1 MANLSE
7 LLNDPDYVNANEATK
22 AAIFTKYAP
31 SDEAYTKANAATQA
45 AIRSRFG
52 VEGQEG
58 MGPRG
63 GLDRGIYSG
72 YQQAKSAFAG
82 LAGRTGLMSLDS
94 AKAVQEEAEDKRSKA
109 FKPSEKGWAEDP
121 FNKFGELLGQ
131 SAPFMVAPIVAGG
144 VATIAGAPAL
154 VATGLGGLASAAQFT
169 ATNLARQQD
178 TGVALEDTN
187 LGSAALASIPQAA
200 FETISFRMMPIVQKI
215 FGAAGKPL
223 TAAEATAITQQG
235 LFKTAGEM
243 AKTGVKVG
251 GTEGLTEVGQQ
262 FFERLQA
269 GLNIADKD
277 ARDEYLESFV
287 SGAILGAGLSVPGA
301 GMRRMQAEQVV
312 EANKPQTFVEPTTGI
327 TMTVSPIPLTDENL
341 ELAGTQEAN
350 GQPLYIYAP
359 KQETTET
366 QQETTEIA
374 PPAAPPATRVSQPQ
388 GAPSN
393 VGVDQ
398 AAMEEEWLRSQGQ
411 LPLAQPAQ
419 ITQTGNVQV
428 TPPGE
433 PAPTPP
439 VAPAAQVAQTT
450 PAGNVQ
456 PTAEDIVPLDDKG
469 EPKEPE
475 VLDPNVEAQLAA
487 EPFDPDSIIL
497 PPKEEPIVA
506 APKPKKVKASEKILS
521 AHEFIASL
529 GGLDKKEASEI
540 NKDAAKSNVRIG
552 NKWLYASKGGLSAA
566 QAAEKLAEAG
576 YIQTEDNNEVYRVIS
591 DSLVDPVYSLNDADA
606 IAERQF
612 NERALDEDERYQK
625 RQAGAAIE
633 AQDISAEVAA
643 EQAVEAADLGNFRQ
657 QMLDAGYTEQ
667 DLNVI
672 GFTKASPELQAE
684 VAALEKQ
691 VSEAGLDPSGILESL
706 GRTYG
711 DRLITKQE
719 YYAKAKDELAKAIR
733 EKAVQGGG
741 RDVSQVDVPESA
753 ESEAKEI
760 VLYHGTKSDVT
771 AKQLDKTED
780 LGPHFTVD
788 KNTAQIFAD
797 DKKTSGRVLKAKA
810 TFSKVL
816 SLPDLAGWFPTD
828 IAKEI
833 DKSNG
838 VKEDKEGQT
847 PLQKEVWSKM
857 GLAQQNYLDSAPE
870 NLSEGEIR
878 KNVLDVMQ
886 SAGYKFLK
894 DYLSS
899 KGYDA
904 IKYTNTFEGKPADT
918 YIALNMSKI
927 KDVSEGDTPTPS
939 ALTSPTEK
947 ELKDKQ
953 EAADKAAADKAKADR
968 DADAKAKADAER
980 KEIAA
985 RSEKAAGEFKLGK
998 TAEED
1003 LSGQKDILAIAKK
1016 ADVPPELQKPTDFVL
1031 KEGRIEEVVLAAR
1044 ALAAKKITKAEYDAY
1059 VDAYAPIATIP
1070 NPEGPLSVDGMKR
1083 VLKSNQVGKINPD
1096 IKDGTRVGIRMD
1108 INALKRARAL
1118 SEKSGEKVSGSVV
1131 SIHEGSDKNTQGDII
1146 GYSAAASIKN
1156 ARFAIRNEQK
1166 AFKVAQGIEDKSPQQ
1181 TIEGEWVN
1189 ISPDEAYS
1197 RVKSLLKDPSWAQVS
1212 LDPLRHSFFYDR
1224 SNKQPVVSADEIL
1237 QVGRFVLAKNVKYAA
1252 RDEFLYNVGK
1262 KNKSKEFKTLDGFT
1276 FYLTEDGRVVDN
1288 LDPDKV
1294 DMSWD
1299 SFNDF
1304 MEATSN
1310 LRTIFP
1316 DQEIASSNS
1325 AEQIRKENI
1334 AKYASLKQK
1343 LAAIQRRF
1351 TQDKTKEFD
1360 KETYKYLYRQANDL
1374 KDAIQSTKEPKTS
1387 PADFLARAAKEL
1399 ADGNISQ
1406 EVYDVVDAMY
1416 KKNPSLLDGLRLSVK
1431 TATGKVAELDL
1442 AGQFLP
1448 LTKIVRL
1455 FKESEG
1461 TTNPSTLRH
1470 EVTHSLEQLMTQD
1483 AQAALVD
1490 AWGKS
1495 LLKAT
1500 RNAKTDADKAFFVAV
1515 GNFIENP
1522 TNDTMLAAVDAMPD
1536 YSYYQYINPSEFW
1549 AVNAEPLMAS
1559 YLGGGWQRF
1568 KTSVKGLFEALKNT
1582 LGFDNKSSVYKTFNS
1597 VVSGKRDRTS
1607 PMLTDYVGM
1616 VSKMLPT
1623 YNVTKPTKKPSQ
1635 ATLPGVLPAP
1645 KSLPLKPRPDAT
1657 WQSLEPMTWK
1667 DTRAIQLFDK
1677 HRNLD
1682 LVQKEITKI
1691 AGDISNELNA
1701 YRAETL
1707 AHGRAE
1713 RQVKDFLTG
1722 ELRPIIKEMK
1732 DNNVTDDGLT
1742 EYLVMRHAE
1751 EANDLIAERNPNDAS
1766 KQDKGSGISYK
1777 QREDY
1782 FKALDPAKNKAF
1794 ESIAKKVDEVLK
1806 KTRDLLEEGGVITK
1820 EQRDAWESLFEFY
1833 VPLRREESDYSLPS
1847 SSYRRVGD
1855 YAKSRT
1861 GSAKDVIDV
1870 LSNVASA
1877 REIAIHRIEKE
1888 KVNRAVYGLAVMN
1901 PNPEFWMAIS
1911 PDAIKNKDVL
1921 IAELEDKF
1929 DLSRQDAEAF
1939 VKNIMAEP
1947 TKERFNKETGVVDR
1961 YIDTTAKYADY
1972 VLPVKIDGKDR
1983 FVFFNP
1989 KNDRSM
1995 QMVQSLRGL
2004 DVPQLNAAMQTI
2016 APVTRFFSAINTQYN
2031 LIFGAWN
2038 FARDVQGARIN
2049 LSTTPIADEKNAVL
2063 SGTFSAIPDIYT
2075 AVREQNA
2082 DQPFSDTSDGSWDD
2096 FTKHG
2101 GKVGYKDQFAK
2112 LNQSTNIVNREL
2124 ATLDR
2129 GITMRGAYA
2138 VLNWVSNVNDVLENA
2153 TRLSA
2158 YRVALDKFKKEA
2170 AEAKERKKTDPKVY
2184 VEPLDSMKARA
2195 ADIAKNI
2202 TVNFNRKGT
2211 WGVTAGSLYAFFNAS
2226 AQGTK
2231 RLYETLTGPKGK
2243 TIMAAGIG
2251 IGIAQAIALAMA
2263 GFDEDEPTEFMKQKN
2278 LIIPTG
2284 DGKYVMW
2291 PMPFGFNV
2299 FPNLGRI
2306 FFETASKASKG
2317 QSVTP
2322 QLINT
2327 VTMLANAF
2335 NPLGGGGLLQMATP
2349 TVADPIVAL
2358 IENRDAFGRPISRE
2372 SRATSPVPGYQLSRD
2387 PSPSISQFLA
2397 EFINTITF
2405 GNKDKRGFLS
2415 PTADQIDY
2423 LAKQLGGG
2431 VYREASGILTY
2442 VSNEIQD
2449 KETPDYKVPIV
2460 GKIVGDLNSPPAI
2473 SQRFYSNVI
2482 KMAEHE
2488 ASIKGRIKRR
2498 ESVTEYMREN
2508 PEASMWRRA
2517 NTLENEISKLNRRRR
2532 ELVEKQEP
2540 VERIKQIDDQKT
2552 RMMKQFNDQVRKYN

>member
-22 AAIFTKYAP
+22 ATIFAKYAP
-31 SDEAYTKANAATQA
+31 SDDAYTKANAATQA
-45 AIRSRFG
+45 AIRGRFG
-52 VEGQEG
+52 VEGQPG
-58 MGPRG
+58 MGPQG
-63 GLDRGIYSG
+63 GLDTGLYSG

-94 AKAVQEEAEDKRSKA
+94 AKAIQEEAEDKRRKA
-109 FKPSEKGWAEDP
+109 FKPSEKSWAEDP
-121 FNKFGELLGQ
+121 LNKIGELIGQ

-144 VATIAGAPAL
+144 VATFAGAPAL
-154 VATGLGGLASAAQFT
+154 VAAGLGGLASAAQFT

-178 TGVALEDTN
+178 TGVALEDTK
-187 LGSAALASIPQAA
+187 LGNAVLASIPQAA

-223 TAAEATAITQQG
+223 TAAEASVITQQG
-235 LFKTAGEM
+235 LVKTAGEM

-287 SGAILGAGLSVPGA
+287 SGAILGSALSIPGV
-301 GMRRMQAEQVV
+301 GSRRMEAEQVV
-312 EANKPQTFVEPTTGI
+312 EANKPKTFVEPTTGI
-327 TMTVSPIPLTDENL
+327 TMTASPIQLTDPSL
-341 ELAGTQEAN
+341 ELVGTQEVN
-350 GQPLYIYAP
+350 GLPLYIYVP
-359 KQETTET
+359 KQETTE
-366 QQETTEIA
+366 QETTETA
-374 PPAAPPATRVSQPQ
+374 PPAAPP
-388 GAPSN
+388 GAPP
-393 VGVDQ
+393 VALPEGVPSDVALDQ
-398 AAMEEEWLRSQGQ
+398 AAMEEEFQRSQGQ
-411 LPLAQPAQ
+411 LPIKP
-419 ITQTGNVQV
+419 
-428 TPPGE
+428 
-433 PAPTPP
+433 
-439 VAPAAQVAQTT
+439 AQVAQTT
-450 PAGNVQ
+450 PAQIAQATPAQAVRVEPPELELPLGAPPESAEQRALPPVAQPAQIAQPEIVQ
-456 PTAEDIVPLDDKG
+456 PV
-469 EPKEPE
+469 
-475 VLDPNVEAQLAA
+475 DPNLEARLAA
-487 EPFDPDSIIL
+487 EPVEPVAPSE
-497 PPKEEPIVA
+497 PPPVAPKKVTKVA
-506 APKPKKVKASEKILS
+506 APKAGEKILS
-521 AHEFIASL
+521 AHEYIASL
-529 GGLDKKEASEI
+529 GGLNKQEAVEI
-540 NKDAAKSNVRIG
+540 NPDAAKSNVRIG
-552 NKWLYASKGGLSAA
+552 NKWLYASKGGLSAG

-576 YIQTEDNNEVYRVIS
+576 YIQVEDNNEVYRVIN
-591 DSLVDPVYSLNDADA
+591 DSLVDPVYSINDADT
-606 IAERQF
+606 IAERKFAEQ
-612 NERALDEDERYQK
+612 ADEDAARFAKKEAE
-625 RQAGAAIE
+625 AGVE
-633 AQDISAEVAA
+633 AQEISAEVAA

-691 VSEAGLDPSGILESL
+691 VSEAGLDPSEILEVL
-706 GRTYG
+706 NRTYG
-711 DRLITKQE
+711 DQLITKQE
-719 YYAKAKDELAKAIR
+719 YYAKAKSELAKAITQAA
-733 EKAVQGGG
+733 KQGGRG
-741 RDVSQVDVPESA
+741 DVSQANVPPPPA
-753 ESEAKEI
+753 
-760 VLYHGTKSDVT
+760 
-771 AKQLDKTED
+771 
-780 LGPHFTVD
+780 
-788 KNTAQIFAD
+788 
-797 DKKTSGRVLKAKA
+797 AKA
-810 TFSKVL
+810 TESLDKFLERNGFTFLPGDSKRNFQ
-816 SLPDLAGWFPTD
+816 DFPTFEKD
-828 IAKEI
+828 GVRVALSNNALGYSKGRVMMITPFGKFANSITVQALIVDQDKRNQGKAREVMQLLSDRADDTETTLYVEPLPI
-833 DKSNG
+833 NDKS
-838 VKEDKEGQT
+838 VKTEGLKKFYASLGFE
-847 PLQKEVWSKM
+847 PK
-857 GLAQQNYLDSAPE
+857 
-870 NLSEGEIR
+870 GEKIMVR
-878 KNVLDVMQ
+878 NP
-886 SAGYKFLK
+886 G
-894 DYLSS
+894 S
-899 KGYDA
+899 KGLVA
-904 IKYTNTFEGKPADT
+904 PNQE
-918 YIALNMSKI
+918 
-927 KDVSEGDTPTPS
+927 
-939 ALTSPTEK
+939 
-947 ELKDKQ
+947 ELKAKQ
-953 EAADKAAADKAKADR
+953 EAADKAAADKARADR
-968 DADAKAKADAER
+968 EADAKAKADQDR
-980 KEIAA
+980 KDIAA
-985 RSEKAAGEFKLGK
+985 RSEKAAGEYELGK

-1003 LSGQKDILAIAKK
+1003 LSGQKDLLAIGKK
-1016 ADVPPELQKPTDFVL
+1016 VGILPALQKPADFVL

-1059 VDAYAPIATIP
+1059 VDAHAPITTIP

-1118 SEKSGEKVSGSVV
+1118 SEKTGEKVSGSVV

-1189 ISPDEAYS
+1189 ISPEDAYA
-1197 RVKSLLKDPSWAQVS
+1197 RVKSLLKDPKWAQVS

-1224 SNKQPVVSADEIL
+1224 SNKRPVVSADEIL
-1237 QVGRFVLAKNVKYAA
+1237 QVGRFVLAKNVKYAE

-1288 LDPDKV
+1288 LDSDKV

-1299 SFNDF
+1299 SFDDF
-1304 MEATSN
+1304 MKSTSH

-1316 DQEIASSNS
+1316 DQEVASSNS
-1325 AEQIRKENI
+1325 AEQIRKDNI

-1351 TQDKTKEFD
+1351 VKDKSKPFD
-1360 KETYKYLYRQANDL
+1360 KESYKYLSLQAQDL
-1374 KDAIQSTKEPKTS
+1374 KEVIESTKEPKTS

-1416 KKNPSLLDGLRLSVK
+1416 KKNPNLLNGLRLSVK
-1431 TATGKVAELDL
+1431 STDVDA
-1442 AGQFLP
+1442 AGQFLA

-1455 FKESEG
+1455 FKETEG

-1470 EVTHSLEQLMTQD
+1470 EVTHSLEQLMNQD
-1483 AQAALVD
+1483 AQASLVD

-1500 RNAKTDADKAFFVAV
+1500 RNAKTDAEKVFFVTV
-1515 GNFIENP
+1515 GEFIESPSNK
-1522 TNDTMLAAVDAMPD
+1522 TMQLAVDAMPD

-1549 AVNAEPLMAS
+1549 AVNAEPLMSS

-1568 KTSVKGLFEALKNT
+1568 KTSVKGLLEALKNV

-1597 VVSGKRDRTS
+1597 VINVDKERKS
-1607 PMLTDYVGM
+1607 PMLSDYVRM
-1616 VSKMLPT
+1616 VGKMLPT
-1623 YNVTKPTKKPSQ
+1623 YNIPNPTKKPSQ
-1635 ATLPGVLPAP
+1635 ATLPSVLPAP
-1645 KSLPLKPRPDAT
+1645 KSLPLKPKPAAT

-1691 AGDISNELNA
+1691 VGEIDNDLNA

-1713 RQVKDFLTG
+1713 RQVKDFLSL
-1722 ELRPIIKEMK
+1722 EFRPIIKEMK
-1732 DNNVTDDGLT
+1732 DGNVTDEALT
-1742 EYLVMRHAE
+1742 EYLVMRHAK
-1751 EANDLIAERNPNDAS
+1751 EANDLIAKRNPNDAT
-1766 KQDKGSGISYK
+1766 KQDKGSGVSYQ

-1782 FKALDPAKNKAF
+1782 FKALDPAKKKVF
-1794 ESIAKKVDEVLK
+1794 ESIAKKVDDVLK

-1820 EQRDAWESLFEFY
+1820 EQKDAWESLFEFY

-1870 LSNVASA
+1870 LSNIAA
-1877 REIAIHRIEKE
+1877 NREIAVHRIEKE
-1888 KVNRAVYGLAVMN
+1888 KVNRAVYGLTVMY
-1901 PNPEFWMAIS
+1901 PNPEYWMAIS
-1911 PDAIKNKDVL
+1911 PDAIKNKDLLV
-1921 IAELEDKF
+1921 AELEDKF

-2004 DVPQLNAAMQTI
+2004 DVPKLGAAMQMV

-2038 FARDVQGARIN
+2038 FARDIKGARLN
-2049 LSTTPIADEKNAVL
+2049 LSTTPIAEDKNAVFT
-2063 SGTFSAIPDIYT
+2063 GTFSAIPDIYK
-2075 AVREQNA
+2075 AVREQTA
-2082 DQPFSDTSDGSWDD
+2082 DKPFSDTGDGSWDD
-2096 FTKHG
+2096 FTRHG
-2101 GKVGYKDQFAK
+2101 GKVGYKDQFAR

-2124 ATLDR
+2124 AALDR
-2129 GITMRGAYA
+2129 GMTMSGAYKVA
-2138 VLNWVSNVNDVLENA
+2138 NYISNVNDVLENA

-2170 AEAKERKKTDPKVY
+2170 EANNPNGKISEKQLED
-2184 VEPLDSMKARA
+2184 MKARA

-2211 WGVTAGSLYAFFNAS
+2211 FGVTAGSLYAFFNAS

-2231 RLYETLTGPKGK
+2231 RLYETLSGPKGK

-2263 GFDEDEPTEFMKQKN
+2263 GFDEDEPTEFIKQKN

-2291 PMPFGFNV
+2291 PMPFGFNI

-2322 QLINT
+2322 QLFNA

-2335 NPLGGGGLLQMATP
+2335 NPLGGGGLLQMVAP
-2349 TVADPIVAL
+2349 TVADPIFAL
-2358 IENRDAFGRPISRE
+2358 IENKDAFGRPISRE
-2372 SRATSPVPGYQLSRD
+2372 SRATSPVPGYKLSRD

-2405 GNKDKRGFLS
+2405 GDKDKRGALS

-2423 LAKQLGGG
+2423 LGKQLGGG

-2442 VSNEIQD
+2442 VSNKIQD
-2449 KETPDYKVPIV
+2449 KETPDYKVPIA

-2488 ASIKGRIKRR
+2488 ASIKGRMERR
-2498 ESVTEYMREN
+2498 ESVTEYMRNN

-2532 ELVEKQEP
+2532 EMVEKQEP
-2540 VERIKQIDDQKT
+2540 IERIKKLDDQKT